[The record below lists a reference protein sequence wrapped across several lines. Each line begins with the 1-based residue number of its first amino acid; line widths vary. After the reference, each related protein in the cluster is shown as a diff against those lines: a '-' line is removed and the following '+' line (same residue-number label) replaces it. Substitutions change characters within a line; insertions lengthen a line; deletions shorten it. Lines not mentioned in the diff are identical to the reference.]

1 MPPSKLKE
9 IMQSAPQ
16 VGIQYW
22 RIELLQ
28 YWLDSTPSA
37 SWRDIVT
44 ALEKNGQHTLSA
56 RLREKYHIPQT
67 TSGTVVLYYLYC
79 IDTDV
84 CIFVLRC
91 MVRVYKSMVSLYK
104 FKRCILTNNYVGEQE
119 TIASDITLAITPATT
134 LQSTSM
140 FH

>member
-1 MPPSKLKE
+1 MSDWYSLGVALRVPPSKLKE

-16 VGIQYW
+16 EGIQYW

-44 ALEKNGQHTLSA
+44 ALENINQHTLSA

-67 TSGTVVLYYLYC
+67 TSGTVRALLCCSC
-79 IDTDV
+79 I
-84 CIFVLRC
+84 
-91 MVRVYKSMVSLYK
+91 S
-104 FKRCILTNNYVGEQE
+104 
-119 TIASDITLAITPATT
+119 ITSIVFYNFLNQP
-134 LQSTSM
+134 
-140 FH
+140 